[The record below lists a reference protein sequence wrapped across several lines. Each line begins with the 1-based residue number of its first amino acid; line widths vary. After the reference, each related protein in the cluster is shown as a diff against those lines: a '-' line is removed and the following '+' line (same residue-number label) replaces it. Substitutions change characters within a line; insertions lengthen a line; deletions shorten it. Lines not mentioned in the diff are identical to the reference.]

1 MRKIGPPK
9 QGHECCLEGSNAL
22 KKVSDG
28 RFPDDRLADQH
39 GQKIDGFIPAETSSY
54 ETDLLR
60 KGLKL
65 PFRRQ
70 VMGNNDHFGE
80 PRRNRGTSFRR
91 GLDLNTGVGYHMLR
105 DLLLREWF
113 VSFSVEISLFFLRS
127 WLPAI
132 SF

>member
-9 QGHECCLEGSNAL
+9 QRHECRLERLYSL
-22 KKVSDG
+22 KKVRQRS
-28 RFPDDRLADQH
+28 FPADRRADQH
-39 GQKIDGFIPAETSSY
+39 GQKINGFIPAETSSY

-65 PFRRQ
+65 PFHRQ
-70 VMGNNDHFGE
+70 VMGNHDHFSE
-80 PRRNRGTSFRR
+80 PGRNRGTSFRR

-113 VSFSVEISLFFLRS
+113 VSFSVEISLFFLR
-127 WLPAI
+127 
-132 SF
+132 